1 MSGRFGKV
9 SRRLPSALE
18 FEQSGTVVRARC
30 HYCRKNDTMQSS
42 GGRHRAPP
50 EEAHKFFIHR
60 GWTGLTGKKPAC
72 PACVSKFRAIKARER
87 EEKTAMKEVGKTAGP
102 VVDKEVQIRTE
113 AGCQTPLVAQMGRA
127 DRRKVFRAID
137 EAYSEDG
144 GGYVGGETDHT
155 VASAAGVPVVWVER
169 IREEEFG
176 PAVNE
181 DARKL
186 EADLA
191 AISTKARKAEEDA
204 LAAAALAEEASKE
217 AVAWGKRF
225 ARLRDAMGPK
235 GARV

>member
-1 MSGRFGKV
+1 MRH
-9 SRRLPSALE
+9 RLERIAQKLPKGLDYELNGA
-18 FEQSGTVVRARC
+18 VVRARC
-30 HYCRKNDTMQSS
+30 HHCRKTDTVQSS
-42 GGRHRAPP
+42 GARGHLPP
-50 EEAHKFFIHR
+50 EAVQKFFINR
-60 GWTGLTGKKPAC
+60 GWAGIGGKKPAC
-72 PACVSKFRAIKARER
+72 PDCMAKFKVVRARER
-87 EEKTAMKEVGKTAGP
+87 EKEAAMQKVTSAEEVEVSTKREAVPAKATA
-102 VVDKEVQIRTE
+102 
-113 AGCQTPLVAQMGRA
+113 AQMSRA

-137 EAYSEDG
+137 DAYSEDG

-155 VASAAGVPVVWVER
+155 VASAAGVPVIWVER

-204 LAAAALAEEASKE
+204 LAAATLAEEASKE
-217 AVAWGKRF
+217 ALAWGKRF

>member
-1 MSGRFGKV
+1 M

-87 EEKTAMKEVGKTAGP
+87 EEKAAMKEAGKTAGP
-102 VVDKEVQIRTE
+102 VVDRVVQMRGE
-113 AGCQTPLVAQMGRA
+113 AGLPTPGVAEMSRS

-137 EAYSEDG
+137 DAYSEDG

-155 VASAAGVPVVWVER
+155 VALSAGVPVCWVES

-181 DARKL
+181 DARRL

-191 AISTKARKAEEDA
+191 TITAKARKAEEDA
-204 LAAAALAEEASKE
+204 LAAATLAEEASKDAAE
-217 AVAWGKRF
+217 WGKRF
-225 ARLRDAMGPK
+225 SRLQAAMGPK
-235 GARV
+235 AARL